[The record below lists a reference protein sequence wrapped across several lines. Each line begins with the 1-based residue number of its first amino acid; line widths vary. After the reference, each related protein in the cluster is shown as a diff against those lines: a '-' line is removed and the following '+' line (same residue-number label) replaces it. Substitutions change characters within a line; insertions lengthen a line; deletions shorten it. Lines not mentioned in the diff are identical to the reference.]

1 MHLAGPLPSP
11 KRKKLTTSQAT
22 NETYKAT
29 TITPCRPCSV
39 QHNEKKKNIKIPSC
53 IYPSIRGMVF
63 FFAALQNSIEYTAS
77 HPSCTG
83 VQGAKDKRT
92 NWRFGKKPTDVRSQE
107 EGSMVSSEFHCMHKG
122 RRTQY
127 SVGTTWRVR
136 EKNRDRGCT
145 ICGQERRKFTK
156 CNAVSLTFHRGFHSS
171 CEWLSVR
178 GWWLVPI
185 FFFCFFLYSM
195 IFFFFAFIGGSVW
208 DDLLCGGLIVNER
221 CLQPASQ
228 PGRQLVMYVWEVWD
242 RPVL

>member
-1 MHLAGPLPSP
+1 MHL
-11 KRKKLTTSQAT
+11 
-22 NETYKAT
+22 
-29 TITPCRPCSV
+29 
-39 QHNEKKKNIKIPSC
+39 
-53 IYPSIRGMVF
+53 SIHSGDGF

-83 VQGAKDKRT
+83 VQGAKNKRT

-185 FFFCFFLYSM
+185 FFFLLFSLFHDFLLLHIYRRLCMRRFIMWWTHSQRTMPATSQSTRQAVGNVCMRSMGPTCPVASTVALYCFNLKMKPRCCLFSYL
-195 IFFFFAFIGGSVW
+195 V
-208 DDLLCGGLIVNER
+208 ER
-221 CLQPASQ
+221 L
-228 PGRQLVMYVWEVWD
+228 D
-242 RPVL
+242 